1 MKQVPNYFTLLN
13 LVFGCIAIIVTLQNG
28 FIIYNDP
35 QIGQQFLKIP
45 EGIALASVFIGLAAV
60 VDFLDGFLARLLRA
74 DSEMGKQLD
83 SLADVVSFGV
93 APGMIMYQFLR
104 LAAAAAPDG
113 LDSSVLWLLPAL
125 LLPVAA
131 AWRLA
136 RFNIDT
142 DQKYY
147 FKGLPAP
154 AGGLLIASLPLI
166 YWHGNVDAAVTLLQ
180 NKWVLYAI
188 ILFTTIIT
196 VSTLPLLSL
205 KFKDFTFKNNIPKVV
220 LLAVAVAAGI
230 FTGWLAI
237 PLVIIA
243 YILLSLAF
251 KNSLA

>member
-28 FIIYNDP
+28 IIIYNDP
-35 QIGQQFLKIP
+35 QTGQQFLRVP
-45 EGIALASVFIGLAAV
+45 ESIALASVFIGLAAV
-60 VDFLDGFLARLLRA
+60 VDFLDGFLARLLKA

-104 LAAAAAPDG
+104 LAVAAGPDG
-113 LDSSVLWLLPAL
+113 LDSSVIWLLPAL

-166 YWHGNVDAAVTLLQ
+166 YWHGNIDTAVTLLQ
-180 NKWVLYAI
+180 NKWVLYAVI
-188 ILFTTIIT
+188 VLTALIT
-196 VSTLPLLSL
+196 VSKLPLLSL
-205 KFKDFTFKNNIPKVV
+205 KFRDFTVKNNIPKII
-220 LLAVAVAAGI
+220 LLVIAVAAAF